1 MSRLYQEFERNLAD
15 WSRRFANRPREE
27 MLHLFLL
34 ALEREEIVAVG
45 YRESA
50 IARRLAAMPIP
61 DDVRDLVR
69 HGLIWAWKDEEMHA
83 IYIRGA
89 IIRLGSLSLKARAC
103 ARQIAG
109 GIGGWSSSVLMH
121 TRWRDAPLSRAL
133 ARGLTIAGTWL
144 GSVPAAVKAS
154 LEYGSFR
161 QFCEFNIDAERTAW
175 LCWRRIRQLA
185 EKEPDMP
192 RALIADFE
200 RIELDEERH
209 GRLFELFAESFD
221 DRDRLRAGRDVSTLA
236 AGIAGIGEEFLPRRL
251 RPRAQIDS
259 PLGSGGRVHVV
270 RGESP
275 DQKARLFAALLD
287 ESGMLAAL
295 DAAASRRGKSRGEM
309 VIAVK
314 PSFMLGYHHDDPSV
328 VTDRALLEQLA
339 RTLREWGGGEILV
352 IEARNIYEDF
362 YRRRTVHDV
371 ADYFGFQSSWY
382 RLVDASEEQVP
393 HRFTRGLAQYT
404 VSRSWRDADFRI
416 SFGKMRSHPVELAY
430 LTVGNV
436 EWIGARCDQ
445 FLFCERQAQR
455 ETAIMMLLDACPPQ
469 FAILEAWEQVPDGLV
484 GVMGCP
490 RPRAPLRFYAAED
503 ALALDIVAARHMG
516 VRDPRESSIL
526 RAAFHWFGAAD
537 VSPDVVGC
545 DETIDPWEGPYHNE
559 ISTLLSLVAYPMYV
573 LGSGRGSLFV
583 PEMDEAAFPPTAAP
597 SPALRLGRR
606 VVRSIIG
613 LRLAR

>member
-1 MSRLYQEFERNLAD
+1 MSGLYQEFEKNLAD
-15 WSRRFANRPREE
+15 WSRRFSNRPREE

-61 DDVRDLVR
+61 DDVRELVR

-89 IIRLGSLSLKARAC
+89 IIRLGTLSLKAKAY
-103 ARQIAG
+103 ARQLAG

-133 ARGLTIAGTWL
+133 ARGVSSAGTWL
-144 GSVPAAVKAS
+144 GSVPAEVRAS

-161 QFCEFNIDAERTAW
+161 QFCEFNIDAEKTAW
-175 LCWRRIRQLA
+175 LCWQRIRQLA
-185 EKEPDMP
+185 EREPDIP
-192 RALIADFE
+192 RTLIADFQ

-209 GRLFELFAESFD
+209 GRLFELLAEAFD
-221 DRDRLRAGRDVSTLA
+221 DRDGLRAGCGASTLA
-236 AGIAGIGEEFLPRRL
+236 AKIADIGEEFLPRRL
-251 RPRAQIDS
+251 RRRAVLDS

-270 RGESP
+270 RGGSA
-275 DQKARLFAALLD
+275 DQKEVLFGTLLD
-287 ESGMLAAL
+287 ESGLLATL
-295 DAAASRRGKSRGEM
+295 DAAASRRGKRRAEM
-309 VIAVK
+309 TVAIK

-328 VTDRALLEQLA
+328 VSDRALLEQLA
-339 RTLREWGGGEILV
+339 RTLREAGCGEVLV
-352 IEARNIYEDF
+352 IEAPNIYEDF
-362 YRRRTVHDV
+362 YRHRGVRDV
-371 ADYFGFQSSWY
+371 AGYFGFESPWY
-382 RLVDASEEQVP
+382 RLVDASAEQVP

-430 LTVGNV
+430 LTIGNV

-484 GVMGCP
+484 GVMGCGQ
-490 RPRAPLRFYAAED
+490 PRAPLRFYAAED

-537 VSPDVVGC
+537 QSPAVVGC
-545 DETIDPWEGPYHNE
+545 DEPIERWEGPYHDE

-573 LGSGRGSLFV
+573 LGSGRGKLFV
-583 PEMDEAAFPPTAAP
+583 PEMDETAFPPIVPP
-597 SPALRLGRR
+597 SRALRVGRR
-606 VVRSIIG
+606 LVQSIIG